1 MEDTLLKPARSLL
14 GQPPSVIIKPTASI
28 IHEPLPIN
36 TDNITMEEL
45 VKSIK
50 GFKNNKAHSL
60 DNIPIEVWKTGA
72 LNQHLQPNI
81 QW

>member
-1 MEDTLLKPARSLL
+1 
-14 GQPPSVIIKPTASI
+14 
-28 IHEPLPIN
+28 
-36 TDNITMEEL
+36 MEEL

-50 GFKNNKAHSL
+50 GFKNNKAHGL